1 MVSGNMV
8 HVPYKGGAP
17 AMIDLVG
24 GSLQAIFAPLIESL
38 PHINSGAI
46 KALGVCVVRRSPLVP
61 NAPLI
66 SDVLPGYLS
75 TSWTGLFAPVK
86 TPADIVNKLYQA
98 HVKVLSLPN
107 VKAHFAESDKEAVGN
122 TPAEFKQFV
131 ALEAERLRTQ
141 VKISGARAE

>member
-1 MVSGNMV
+1 MVSLAKAFYGREPIHRYM
-8 HVPYKGGAP
+8 
-17 AMIDLVG
+17 VG
-24 GSLQAIFAPLIESL
+24 GSLQAIFAPLLESL

-46 KALGVCVVRRSPLVP
+46 KALGVCGVRRSPLVP

-86 TPADIVNKLYQA
+86 TPVDIVNKMYQA
-98 HVKVLSLPN
+98 HVKVLSVPN
-107 VKAHFAESDKEAVGN
+107 VKAHFTESDKEAVGN

-131 ALEAERLRTQ
+131 AVEAERLRTQ